1 MKATNCPVA
10 EARCAVKSLVEQ
22 SVRASNPL
30 CAEKKKVEAAMLVV
44 SDTTRP
50 VSENRGANSAGRGC
64 RDQESN
70 VGDASVQNS
79 SNTPN
84 MNLKI
89 RTSPVKAS
97 KMQTGAYP
105 AEILGKLTN

>member
-1 MKATNCPVA
+1 MMKATNCPVE

-50 VSENRGANSAGRGC
+50 VSENRGPIPQVVAAEIKKATLEMLPS
-64 RDQESN
+64 
-70 VGDASVQNS
+70 
-79 SNTPN
+79 
-84 MNLKI
+84 KI
-89 RTSPVKAS
+89 RA
-97 KMQTGAYP
+97 
-105 AEILGKLTN
+105 ILQI